1 MNLALSD
8 EQVFL
13 REAARGALSRFKML
27 EAAREA
33 LDGDSGA
40 LPDLWPAACEAG
52 WPGLL
57 IDEAHGG
64 AGLDAFDAM
73 LVLGECGRVLAP
85 VALLGHLP
93 ATAILNAAAP
103 EAGLLEPLS
112 SGERRAAYLPT
123 MPPSDLAGEW
133 TVDPAHGST
142 RPSAPQAKSD
152 GKGGAFVS
160 GTFAFVPDA
169 PGADLLVGVALLDT
183 PQGGIPNGHT
193 AGGNPTGV
201 AIEASAD
208 GVSVEAVH
216 RYDATRSL
224 GHVTLTEA
232 PATLLD
238 APDDR
243 SSWIGQLA
251 GAWHLAQAL
260 IAAESLGSVE
270 TALEVSVAYAK
281 ERHTFGRAIGS
292 YQAVKHSLTEVLRQL
307 ENGRSLLYYAGW
319 SRSGAPAEFPLAANA
334 ARSVAGRA
342 LDHGARTMIS
352 VHGGIGATWEHDAP
366 LYFRRAQLSRR
377 LLGGTAGAT
386 DRVAGEL
393 IAQADAA

>member
-13 REAARGALSRFKML
+13 REAARGALSRFKTL
-27 EAAREA
+27 EGAREA
-33 LDGDSGA
+33 LDGDSGS
-40 LPDLWPAACEAG
+40 LPDLWPTACEAG

-93 ATAILNAAAP
+93 ATAILNEAP
-103 EAGLLEPLS
+103 IAAGLLEALS
-112 SGERRAAYLPT
+112 SGEQRAAYLPT
-123 MPPSDLAGEW
+123 MPPNDLSGGW
-133 TVDPAHGST
+133 TADPAQGST
-142 RPSAPQAKSD
+142 RPSAPQAESD
-152 GKGGAFVS
+152 GDGRALVS
-160 GTFAFVPDA
+160 GTLAFVPDA
-169 PGADLLVGVALLDT
+169 PGADLLVGVALPAPT
-183 PQGGIPNGHT
+183 PEGLVGKPV
-193 AGGNPTGV
+193 GV
-201 AIEASAD
+201 AIEAAAT
-208 GVSVEAVH
+208 GVSVQEVH

-224 GHVTLTEA
+224 GHVTLSKA
-232 PATLLD
+232 PGTLLD
-238 APDDR
+238 A
-243 SSWIGQLA
+243 SEEALA

-270 TALEVSVAYAK
+270 SALEVSVAYAK

-319 SRSGAPAEFPLAANA
+319 SRRGAPAEFPLAASA
-334 ARSVAGRA
+334 ARSVGGRA
-342 LDHGARTMIS
+342 LDHAARTMIS

-386 DRVAGEL
+386 DRVAGEI
-393 IAQADAA
+393 IAQAAAA

>member
-13 REAARGALSRFKML
+13 REAARGALSRTKTL
-27 EAAREA
+27 EATREA
-33 LDGDSGA
+33 LDGNENA
-40 LPDLWPAACEAG
+40 LPDLWPTACEAG

-93 ATAILNAAAP
+93 ATAILSDSSAASA
-103 EAGLLEPLS
+103 LLEPLA

-123 MPPSDLAGEW
+123 MPPNDLVDGW
-133 TVDPAHGST
+133 CVDPEHGST
-142 RPSAPQAKSD
+142 RPSAPRAKGD
-152 GKGGAFVS
+152 GDSKALVS

-169 PGADLLVGVALLDT
+169 PGADLLVGVALLDGK
-183 PQGGIPNGHT
+183 PV
-193 AGGNPTGV
+193 GV
-201 AIEASAD
+201 AIEASD
-208 GVSVEAVH
+208 GGVSVEAVH

-224 GHVTLTEA
+224 GHVTLTDA
-232 PATLLD
+232 HATVLD
-238 APDDR
+238 A
-243 SSWIGQLA
+243 SKESLA

-270 TALEVSVAYAK
+270 TALDMSVAYAK

-292 YQAVKHSLTEVLRQL
+292 YQAVKHALTEVLRQL

-319 SRSGAPAEFPLAANA
+319 SRNGAPAEFPLAASA

-377 LLGGTAGAT
+377 LLGGTAAAT

>member
-13 REAARGALSRFKML
+13 REAARGALSRFKTL

-33 LDGDSGA
+33 LDGEQDA
-40 LPDLWPAACEAG
+40 LPDMWPTACEAG

-57 IDEAHGG
+57 IDETHGG

-73 LVLGECGRVLAP
+73 LVLGECGRVLAGIP
-85 VALLGHLP
+85 LLGHLP
-93 ATAILNAAAP
+93 ASAILNDSPNGAS
-103 EAGLLEPLS
+103 LLEALAT
-112 SGERRAAYLPT
+112 GERRAAYLPAS
-123 MPPSDLAGEW
+123 PPSDVSDRWSVDSRSGSERAAAPTATSAG
-133 TVDPAHGST
+133 
-142 RPSAPQAKSD
+142 
-152 GKGGAFVS
+152 GGAAKVS
-160 GTFAFVPDA
+160 GKLSFVPDA
-169 PGADLLVGVALLDT
+169 PGADVLVGVALIDGK
-183 PQGGIPNGHT
+183 PV
-193 AGGNPTGV
+193 GV
-201 AIEASAD
+201 AIEANEP
-208 GVSVEAVH
+208 GVSIEATT

-224 GHVTLTEA
+224 GHVSLKD
-232 PATLLD
+232 ATATVLD
-238 APDDR
+238 A
-243 SSWIGQLA
+243 SEESLEA
-251 GAWHLAQAL
+251 AWYLAQAL

-270 TALEVSVAYAK
+270 TALDVSVQYAK

-319 SRSGAPAEFPLAANA
+319 ARHGSPSEFPLAASA

-342 LDHGARTMIS
+342 LDHAARTMIS

-377 LLGGTAGAT
+377 LLGGTGAAT

>member
-13 REAARGALSRFKML
+13 REAARGALSRYKTI

-33 LDGDSGA
+33 LDGNA
-40 LPDLWPAACEAG
+40 PLPDLWPTAREAG

-57 IDEAHGG
+57 IDEEHGG

-73 LVLGECGRVLAP
+73 LVLGECGRVLAG

-93 ATAILNAAAP
+93 ATAILNDSPKVAEYLPALA
-103 EAGLLEPLS
+103 E
-112 SGERRAAYLPT
+112 GERRVAYLPSC
-123 MPPSDLAGEW
+123 PPSDVEEHW
-133 TVDPAHGST
+133 STDPASGLQRGSLPT
-142 RPSAPQAKSD
+142 AGAPDED
-152 GKGGAFVS
+152 GHVALNGS
-160 GTFAFVPDA
+160 FAFVPDA
-169 PGADLLVGVALLDT
+169 PGANALVGVALLDGR
-183 PQGGIPNGHT
+183 PV
-193 AGGNPTGV
+193 GV
-201 AIEASAD
+201 AILSDAS
-208 GVSVEAVH
+208 GLEVQPVS
-216 RYDATRSL
+216 RYDSTRSL
-224 GHVTLTEA
+224 GHVTLNNT
-232 PATLLD
+232 PAVLLD
-238 APDDR
+238 APQE
-243 SSWIGQLA
+243 SLA
-251 GAWHLAQAL
+251 DAWYLAQAL

-270 TALEVSVAYAK
+270 TALDVSVAYAK
-281 ERHTFGRAIGS
+281 ERFTFGRAIGS

-307 ENGRSLLYYAGW
+307 ENGRSLIYYAGW
-319 SRSGAPAEFPLAANA
+319 SRNGKPAEFPLAASA

-342 LDHGARTMIS
+342 LDQAARTMIS

-393 IAQADAA
+393 IAQS

>member
-13 REAARGALSRFKML
+13 REAARGALSRVKTL

-33 LDGDSGA
+33 LDTPQGGTGGSESS
-40 LPDLWPAACEAG
+40 LPDLWPTACEAG

-57 IDEAHGG
+57 IDESHGG

-73 LVLGECGRVLAP
+73 LVLGECGRVLAQ

-93 ATAILNAAAP
+93 ATAILNESPAG
-103 EAGLLEPLS
+103 AGLLEALS
-112 SGERRAAYLPT
+112 SGARRAAYLPT
-123 MPPSDLAGEW
+123 MPPGDLSDKW

-142 RPSAPQAKSD
+142 RTPAPLATRDSAADRQAL
-152 GKGGAFVS
+152 VT

-169 PGADLLVGVALLDT
+169 PSADVYVGVALLEGK
-183 PQGGIPNGHT
+183 PI
-193 AGGNPTGV
+193 GV
-201 AIEASAD
+201 AIEASAA
-208 GVSVEAVH
+208 GVSVEAVR
-216 RYDATRSL
+216 RYDSTRSL
-224 GHVTLTEA
+224 GHVSLQSA
-232 PATLLD
+232 PATVLD
-238 APDDR
+238 A
-243 SSWIGQLA
+243 GAAAKGGGEEALA
-251 GAWHLAQAL
+251 DAWHLAQAL

-319 SRSGAPAEFPLAANA
+319 SRHGAPAEFPLAASA

-342 LDHGARTMIS
+342 LDHAARTMIS
-352 VHGGIGATWEHDAP
+352 VHGGTGATWEHDAP

>member
-8 EQVFL
+8 EQEFL
-13 REAARGALSRFKML
+13 REAARGALSRFKTL
-27 EAAREA
+27 EAARET
-33 LDGDSGA
+33 LDGEGE
-40 LPDLWPAACEAG
+40 LPDLWPTACEAG

-73 LVLGECGRVLAP
+73 LVLGECGRVLAGVP
-85 VALLGHLP
+85 LLGHLV
-93 ATAILNAAAP
+93 ATAILSEAP
-103 EAGLLEPLS
+103 RVAEYLPKLA
-112 SGERRAAYLPT
+112 SGERRAAYLPAQ
-123 MPPSDLAGEW
+123 PPTDLDPRW
-133 TVDPAHGST
+133 TADPASGSARAPLPT
-142 RPSAPQAKSD
+142 GSAPSADAEVQL
-152 GKGGAFVS
+152 S
-160 GTFAFVPDA
+160 GRFAFVPDA
-169 PGADLLVGVALLDT
+169 PGADALVGAALIDGE
-183 PQGGIPNGHT
+183 P
-193 AGGNPTGV
+193 AGVVVMADAEGV
-201 AIEASAD
+201 QIEP
-208 GVSVEAVH
+208 VR

-224 GHVTLTEA
+224 AHVTLTGA
-232 PATLLD
+232 RATVLD
-238 APDDR
+238 APVEA
-243 SSWIGQLA
+243 LA

-260 IAAESLGSVE
+260 IAAESIGSVE
-270 TALEVSVAYAK
+270 TALDVSVAYAK

-292 YQAVKHSLTEVLRQL
+292 YQAVKHALTEVLRQR

-319 SRSGAPAEFPLAANA
+319 SRSGSPAEFALAASA

-342 LDHGARTMIS
+342 LDHAARTMIS

-377 LLGGTAGAT
+377 LLGGTAGAS

>member
-13 REAARGALSRFKML
+13 REAARGALSRFKTL

-33 LDGDSGA
+33 LDGNASA
-40 LPDLWPAACEAG
+40 MPDLWPTAKEAG

-73 LVLGECGRVLAP
+73 LVLGECGRVLAG
-85 VALLGHLP
+85 VGLLGHLP
-93 ATAILNAAAP
+93 ATAILGATPNASEFLPDLA
-103 EAGLLEPLS
+103 
-112 SGERRAAYLPT
+112 SGQRRAAYLPAQ
-123 MPPSDLAGEW
+123 PPSELLERWSG
-133 TVDPAHGST
+133 DPASGLE
-142 RPSAPQAKSD
+142 RAELPRA
-152 GKGGAFVS
+152 GASSEDWRVPVS
-160 GTFAFVPDA
+160 GTVSFVPDA
-169 PGADLLVGVALLDT
+169 PGADVLVGVALSDIT
-183 PQGGIPNGHT
+183 GGPVGIAIQADAP
-193 AGGNPTGV
+193 GV
-201 AIEASAD
+201 KIEP
-208 GVSVEAVH
+208 VVC
-216 RYDATRSL
+216 YDATRSL
-224 GHVTLTEA
+224 AHVTLEDA
-232 PATLLD
+232 PALVLD
-238 APDDR
+238 CPPEALID
-243 SSWIGQLA
+243 
-251 GAWHLAQAL
+251 AWYLAQAL

-270 TALEVSVAYAK
+270 TALDVSVVYAK
-281 ERHTFGRAIGS
+281 ERFTFGRAIGS

-319 SRSGAPAEFPLAANA
+319 ARTGAPAEFALAASA
-334 ARSVAGRA
+334 VRSVGGRA
-342 LDHGARTMIS
+342 LDTAARTMIS

-377 LLGGTAGAT
+377 LLGGTAAAT

>member
-13 REAARGALSRFKML
+13 REAARGALSRFKTL

-33 LDGDSGA
+33 LDGNDSA
-40 LPDLWPAACEAG
+40 LPDLWPTAREAG

-73 LVLGECGRVLAP
+73 LVLGECGRVLAGIP
-85 VALLGHLP
+85 LLGHLP
-93 ATAILNAAAP
+93 ATAILGDG
-103 EAGLLEPLS
+103 AGGSYQSQLLGDLAT
-112 SGERRAAYLPT
+112 GERRAAYLPAQ
-123 MPPSDLAGEW
+123 PPSELDERW
-133 TVDPAHGST
+133 STDPASGAARSPL
-142 RPSAPQAKSD
+142 PSAGAAGAD
-152 GKGGAFVS
+152 GRVPVTGS
-160 GTFAFVPDA
+160 IAFVPDA
-169 PGADLLVGVALLDT
+169 PGADVLVGVAFLD
-183 PQGGIPNGHT
+183 GK
-193 AGGNPTGV
+193 AVGV
-201 AIEASAD
+201 AIDAD
-208 GVSVEAVH
+208 AAGVSIEPVS

-224 GHVTLTEA
+224 GHVSLDNA
-232 PATLLD
+232 PALVLD
-238 APDDR
+238 APEE
-243 SSWIGQLA
+243 SLA
-251 GAWHLAQAL
+251 AAWYLAQAL

-270 TALEVSVAYAK
+270 TALDVTVAYAK
-281 ERHTFGRAIGS
+281 ERFTFGRAIGS

-319 SRSGAPAEFPLAANA
+319 ARAGAPAEFALAASA
-334 ARSVAGRA
+334 ARSVGGRA
-342 LDHGARTMIS
+342 LDTAARTMIS

-377 LLGGTAGAT
+377 LLGGTGSAT

>member
-13 REAARGALSRFKML
+13 REAARGALSRFKTL
-27 EAAREA
+27 EGAREA
-33 LDGDSGA
+33 LDGNENA

-57 IDEAHGG
+57 IDEDHGG

-93 ATAILNAAAP
+93 ATAILNESPAA
-103 EAGLLEPLS
+103 GDLLEALS

-123 MPPSDLAGEW
+123 MPPGDLSEGW
-133 TVDPAHGST
+133 TIDAAHGST
-142 RPSAPQAKSD
+142 RRAAPVAQND
-152 GKGGAFVS
+152 GDTRARVS
-160 GTFAFVPDA
+160 GVFAFVPDA
-169 PGADLLVGVALLDT
+169 PGADLLVGVALLD
-183 PQGGIPNGHT
+183 GK
-193 AGGNPTGV
+193 PTGV
-201 AIEASAD
+201 AIEAPAT
-208 GVSVEAVH
+208 GVSIESVH
-216 RYDATRSL
+216 RYDSTRSL
-224 GHVTLTEA
+224 GHVTLKDA
-232 PATLLD
+232 PATVLD
-238 APDDR
+238 APAEA
-243 SSWIGQLA
+243 LA

-270 TALEVSVAYAK
+270 SALEMSVAYAK

-319 SRSGAPAEFPLAANA
+319 SRHGAPAEFPLAASA